1 MPPPGGIRIC
11 HLAAA
16 CAKSEG
22 MIIFPHKEPVFR
34 ERMRKM
40 GDKGT
45 ELMFLAYN
53 RKLLKTLENIQ
64 NLIDD
69 GDVDR
74 ARDLLAEL
82 IKDTKKNMIIF
93 S

>member
-1 MPPPGGIRIC
+1 
-11 HLAAA
+11 
-16 CAKSEG
+16 
-22 MIIFPHKEPVFR
+22 
-34 ERMRKM
+34 M

>member
-1 MPPPGGIRIC
+1 M
-11 HLAAA
+11 
-16 CAKSEG
+16 S
-22 MIIFPHKEPVFR
+22 
-34 ERMRKM
+34 KM
-40 GDKGT
+40 GDKGN

-53 RKLLKTLENIQ
+53 RKLLKALENIQ
-64 NLIDD
+64 NLIDN